1 MHNTMKRNLVLIVM
15 TAMLCLFA
23 ACTPQSTPKQ
33 VVKTYWTAVQ
43 NGNYSEAVD
52 LYYNIDG
59 LFSEDSKELLAT
71 LMKVEMEAY
80 GKVTKVK
87 VLSVDKTDDPDK
99 AVVAVELS
107 TENRPDPFVETM
119 DVVKV
124 NGKWYIDFEI

>member
-1 MHNTMKRNLVLIVM
+1 MHNTMKRNLVLVAM
-15 TAMLCLFA
+15 TAFLCLFA

-33 VVKTYWTAVQ
+33 VVKTYWTAIQ
-43 NGNYSEAVD
+43 NEQYSEAVN
-52 LYYNIDG
+52 LYYDIDG

-80 GKVTKVK
+80 GKITNVK
-87 VLSVDKTDDPDK
+87 VLSVDKTEKDK
-99 AVVAVELS
+99 AMVTVELT

-119 DVVKV
+119 DVVKA

>member
-1 MHNTMKRNLVLIVM
+1 MKRNLFLI
-15 TAMLCLFA
+15 AMMALVCLFA
-23 ACTPQSTPKQ
+23 ACTPQSSPRQ
-33 VVKTYWTAVQ
+33 VAKAYWTAVQ
-43 NGNYSEAVD
+43 DENYSAAVD

-80 GKVTKVK
+80 GKITSVK
-87 VLSVDKTDDPDK
+87 VLSVDKTDSDK
-99 AVVAVELS
+99 AVVAVELTTGNQS
-107 TENRPDPFVETM
+107 VPRVETM

>member
-1 MHNTMKRNLVLIVM
+1 MKRNLVLV
-15 TAMLCLFA
+15 AMMAFLCLFA

-33 VVKTYWTAVQ
+33 VAKTYWTAVQ

-99 AVVAVELS
+99 AVVAVELT

-124 NGKWYIDFEI
+124 DGKWYIDFEI

>member
-1 MHNTMKRNLVLIVM
+1 MKRNLVLV
-15 TAMLCLFA
+15 AMMAFLCLFA

-33 VVKTYWTAVQ
+33 VAKTYWTAVQ
-43 NGNYSEAVD
+43 NGNYSEAVN

-99 AVVAVELS
+99 AVVAVELT

-124 NGKWYIDFEI
+124 DGKWYIDFEI